1 MKKKS
6 RPQFFNRELSWLE
19 FNDRVLSLAFDTAQ
33 PLLERVKFL
42 AITASNLDE
51 FLMVRV
57 GGLQAVAQRKMNVPD
72 FSGLTPRQQLSAID
86 FKLNEFVRRQ
96 YECFQKLVSEDCKKA
111 GIVRTMVDGLS
122 DEQAEHCAYVFEHEL
137 FPVLTPIAVSAP
149 AHVPLLSNRSIYLCV
164 RISPNGAASRQRF
177 AVIHCAKNIGRCIGL
192 PGDGRFQF
200 MLLEDLLS
208 LFVNRFFPGERVLE
222 CAAFR
227 VVRNADVRVAEDSP
241 TQLLEAMEN
250 VIDARKRSSIV
261 RLEIDRKASP
271 SCCSFLQAALDI
283 SKTSVHRI
291 DGPLD
296 LSAFMRLTELNGCEE
311 MHDDPLKPLTPVFIN
326 SAAFMFDV
334 ISKHPVLLIHPYE
347 SFDPV
352 LRFIDEAASDPD
364 VLAIKQ
370 TLYRTSRASPVV
382 ASLIRA
388 AENGKSVTAV
398 VELKARFDEERNIEW
413 ARELEDA
420 GVQVIQGVRNLKTH
434 AKICIVVRRES
445 HGLQRYV
452 HVGTGNYNEITAR
465 IYSDVSFFTAD
476 PDIGADASAFFNAI
490 TGRSEPLSYRR
501 LSAAPLGLRET
512 IIGLI
517 DAETQRKKQGLP
529 AWIDAKMNSLVD
541 QSIIES
547 LYAASRAGVR
557 IRLNVR
563 GICCLAPGIKGL
575 SENISVVSIVDRFLE
590 HSRILSVC
598 NGGTTAVF
606 ISSAD
611 WMPRNLDKRVELFT
625 PVDDPACRTRL
636 IDYIGVCLAD
646 NTNSWR
652 LLHNGEWAR
661 NAPASAKKAVRCQ
674 RVLYERYND
683 VIRAAKRGA
692 TMFHPHGGR
701 AKSPAKKSG
710 GKA

>member
-1 MKKKS
+1 MKKTV
-6 RPQFFNRELSWLE
+6 RPKFFNRELSWLE

-57 GGLQAVAQRKMNVPD
+57 GGLQTVAQRKMNVPD

-86 FKLNEFVRRQ
+86 FRLSEFVRRQ
-96 YECFQKLVSEDCKKA
+96 YDCFRRLIDEDLKKA
-111 GIVRTMVDGLS
+111 GVVRATVEALS

-177 AVIHCAKNIGRCIGL
+177 AVIHCPKNLGRWIGL
-192 PGDGRFQF
+192 PGEGRFRF
-200 MLLEDLLS
+200 VLLEDLLS
-208 LFVNRFFPGERVLE
+208 LFVNRFFPGEQVLE
-222 CAAFR
+222 CTPFR
-227 VVRNADVRVAEDSP
+227 VIRNADLRVAEDSP
-241 TQLLEAMEN
+241 ALLLEAMEN
-250 VIDARKRSSIV
+250 IIDARKRSGIV
-261 RLEIDRKASP
+261 RLEIDRRASQ
-271 SCCSFLQAALDI
+271 SCCSFLQAALDVP
-283 SKTSVHRI
+283 KLSVHRV

-296 LSAFMRLTELNGCEE
+296 LSAFMRLTELHGCEE
-311 MHDDPLKPLTPVFIN
+311 LHDDPRKPLMPVFMN
-326 SAAFMFDV
+326 SGASMFDV
-334 ISKHPVLLIHPYE
+334 LSKRPVLLIHPYE

-352 LRFIDEAASDPD
+352 LRFIDEAANNPD
-364 VLAIKQ
+364 VVAIKQ

-382 ASLIRA
+382 AALKSA

-420 GVQVIQGVRNLKTH
+420 GVQVVQGVRNLKTH

-452 HVGTGNYNEITAR
+452 HIGTGNYNEITAQ
-465 IYSDVSFFTAD
+465 IYSDVSFLTAD

-517 DAETQRKKQGLP
+517 DAETERKKQGLP

-541 QSIIES
+541 ESIIQS
-547 LYAASRAGVR
+547 LYAASRAGVK

-563 GICCLAPGIKGL
+563 GICCCAPGIKGM
-575 SENISVVSIVDRFLE
+575 SENISVVSIVDRYLE

-625 PVDDPACRTRL
+625 PVDDPVCRTRL
-636 IDYIGVCLAD
+636 LDYLDTCLSD
-646 NTNSWR
+646 DTNSWR
-652 LLHNGEWAR
+652 LLPGGEWAR
-661 NAPASAKKAVRCQ
+661 NVPASRGKGTRCQ
-674 RVLYERYND
+674 VVLYERYRETL
-683 VIRAAKRGA
+683 RALTRGA
-692 TMFHPHGGR
+692 TMFRPHRGR
-701 AKSPAKKSG
+701 ADSKATKSG

>member
-1 MKKKS
+1 MKKKF
-6 RPQFFNRELSWLE
+6 RPKFFNRELSWLE

-72 FSGLTPRQQLSAID
+72 FSGLTPSQQLSAID
-86 FKLNEFVRRQ
+86 FKLGEFVRRQ

-122 DEQAEHCAYVFEHEL
+122 DDQAEHCAYVFEHEL

-192 PGDGRFQF
+192 PGEGRFQF
-200 MLLEDLLS
+200 VLLEDLLS
-208 LFVNRFFPGERVLE
+208 LFVNRFFPGEQVLE
-222 CAAFR
+222 CTAFR
-227 VVRNADVRVAEDSP
+227 VIRNADVRVAEDSP

-261 RLEIDRKASP
+261 RLEIDQKASP
-271 SCCSFLQAALDI
+271 SCCSFLQATLDI

-334 ISKHPVLLIHPYE
+334 ISKRPVLLIHPYE

-420 GVQVIQGVRNLKTH
+420 GVQVVQGVRNLKTH

-636 IDYIGVCLAD
+636 IDYISVCLAD

-701 AKSPAKKSG
+701 EKSPAKKSG

>member
-72 FSGLTPRQQLSAID
+72 FSGLTPSQQLSAID
-86 FKLNEFVRRQ
+86 FKLGEFVRRQ

-177 AVIHCAKNIGRCIGL
+177 AVIHCAKNIGRWVGL
-192 PGDGRFQF
+192 PGEGRFQF
-200 MLLEDLLS
+200 VLLEELLS

-222 CAAFR
+222 CAPFR
-227 VVRNADVRVAEDSP
+227 VIRNADVLVAEDSP
-241 TQLLEAMEN
+241 AQLLEAMEN

-261 RLEIDRKASP
+261 RLEIDRRASQ

-283 SKTSVHRI
+283 PKTSVHRI
-291 DGPLD
+291 DGPID
-296 LSAFMRLTELNGCEE
+296 LSAFMRLTELHGCEE
-311 MHDDPLKPLTPVFIN
+311 MHDDPLKPLTPDFVN
-326 SAAFMFDV
+326 SAAMMFDV
-334 ISKHPVLLIHPYE
+334 ISKRPVLLIHPYE

-420 GVQVIQGVRNLKTH
+420 GVQVVQGVRNLKTH

-541 QSIIES
+541 QPIIES

-557 IRLNVR
+557 IRLNIR

-611 WMPRNLDKRVELFT
+611 CMPRNLDKRVELFT
-625 PVDDPACRTRL
+625 PIDDPASRTRL
-636 IDYIGVCLAD
+636 IDYLDTCLGD

-652 LLHNGEWAR
+652 LLHSGEWIR
-661 NAPASAKKAVRCQ
+661 NVPASAKKAVRCQ
-674 RVLYERYND
+674 RALYDRYKD

-692 TMFHPHGGR
+692 TMFRPHRGR
-701 AKSPAKKSG
+701 AVKKSG
-710 GKA
+710 GRA